1 MRKAADELRISDWSS
16 YVCSSDLSHRDVRDV
31 RHLDLDG
38 FRFAGR
44 INLTA
49 WAIGDE
55 RYISFLKGKG
65 DVSEYFRHFLG
76 CDSVVQD
83 RVDTSNLVAAL
94 KEFVAEAKMAEKEG
108 NEFLGRA
115 KAICER
121 ASRAREEIEFDALA
135 NELMPKDPKKLADH
149 LAHTDRG
156 LSDRFVPDRRA
167 LASLVR
173 IRGGTRS
180 EERRVGKECVSTC
193 RSRWSP
199 DH

>member
-1 MRKAADELRISDWSS
+1 MRVFFRSGREGQEYLLVAISTDKQSVELTSQ
-16 YVCSSDLSHRDVRDV
+16 RDVRDV

-108 NEFLGRA
+108 N
-115 KAICER
+115 
-121 ASRAREEIEFDALA
+121 
-135 NELMPKDPKKLADH
+135 
-149 LAHTDRG
+149 
-156 LSDRFVPDRRA
+156 
-167 LASLVR
+167 
-173 IRGGTRS
+173 RS
-180 EERRVGKECVSTC
+180 EEHTSELQSLM
-193 RSRWSP
+193 
-199 DH
+199 